1 MKKIFTFLIA
11 ILLPFGAFASD
22 APTIDILADGDASL
36 YEQIFLL
43 QNEEEISAAQKLEKQ
58 LNDPLLMNEVLYQ
71 RYISDTYRTR
81 GKELVAWMEK
91 YYDMPGADRMVKL
104 AKIKQATVRKAY
116 IPRTISGGASIET
129 AQSETWTAK
138 KYSGDTNTKINQ
150 FKRAIRSGST
160 KRARLILEDSSFK
173 RKLTESDYGRLAG
186 RLSFIYYTN
195 GEYELAKKWGFVAA
209 DAKSEY
215 GLWAMGLLYYKEEK
229 FDEIE
234 IYPYFLMFNEHM
246 LVSILEK
253 HADWSYEEEVRL
265 FIPNIL
271 VDNQNTSGHK
281 NVFSI
286 KPKAI
291 YITSKCPKMNRILLS
306 SIAYKKNIDFYIMS
320 YDVNNHTM
328 KSQKI
333 NHNDLLEEIKYNTKD
348 AILDYLQQNITNSD

>member
-1 MKKIFTFLIA
+1 MWSHYADDSKGFVLEYDLDFLKHELENMRKHA
-11 ILLPFGAFASD
+11 KENYKTL
-22 APTIDILADGDASL
+22 IDIKDVVYCSIKSKITEMIQRL
-36 YEQIFLL
+36 IFL
-43 QNEEEISAAQKLEKQ
+43 EA
-58 LNDPLLMNEVLYQ
+58 V
-71 RYISDTYRTR
+71 
-81 GKELVAWMEK
+81 
-91 YYDMPGADRMVKL
+91 
-104 AKIKQATVRKAY
+104 
-116 IPRTISGGASIET
+116 
-129 AQSETWTAK
+129 
-138 KYSGDTNTKINQ
+138 
-150 FKRAIRSGST
+150 
-160 KRARLILEDSSFK
+160 
-173 RKLTESDYGRLAG
+173 
-186 RLSFIYYTN
+186 
-195 GEYELAKKWGFVAA
+195 
-209 DAKSEY
+209 
-215 GLWAMGLLYYKEEK
+215 EEK

-253 HADWSYEEEVRL
+253 HVDWSYEEEVRL

-348 AILDYLQQNITNSD
+348 AILDYLQQNITNSDWLFL